1 MREQAGKVSSRESS
15 NARWWFVV
23 AENKQDGGGGG
34 GGGVKEASRNGG
46 DEVRKSRTCNGACEM
61 CLCRRPPSSI
71 ANSDNSG

>member
-23 AENKQDGGGGG
+23 AENKQDGGGG